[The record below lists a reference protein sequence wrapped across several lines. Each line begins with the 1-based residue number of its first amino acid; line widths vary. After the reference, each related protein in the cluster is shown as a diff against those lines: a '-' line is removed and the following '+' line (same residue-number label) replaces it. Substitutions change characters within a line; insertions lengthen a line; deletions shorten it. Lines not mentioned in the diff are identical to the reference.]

1 MIDRLRKVL
10 HYSPSQISSD
20 QFHEWKHDPVTEALF
35 KYLVELV
42 INEISEELPMDSIDE
57 SLILAHQRQGYLQ
70 MIDSLFAWMP
80 ENLVHD

>member
-1 MIDRLRKVL
+1 
-10 HYSPSQISSD
+10 
-20 QFHEWKHDPVTEALF
+20 
-35 KYLVELV
+35 LV

-57 SLILAHQRQGYLQ
+57 SLILAHQRQGYLK